1 VEFEFRHMMVLV
13 KNVFVGKTHRGKN
26 YVQQGIFKNEK
37 ILLYE
42 LSVGKL
48 IKKSCA
54 PNFQQLKN
62 L

>member
-1 VEFEFRHMMVLV
+1 MEFKFRHMMVLV
-13 KNVFVGKTHRGKN
+13 KNVFGSKTHRGRN
-26 YVQQGIFKNEK
+26 YAQQGIFENEK

-48 IKKSCA
+48 IKISCA
-54 PNFQQLKN
+54 PNVQHFKN